1 MYFAFL
7 DMIDSVNGF
16 MLRGGP
22 VLWIIAWL
30 LLVKWSLVFERV
42 WYLNTTH
49 KANVKATLAAWNAR
63 SDTKSWSAHQIR
75 TMMISKISLD
85 VRNTLPIIE
94 VLVTICPLL
103 GLIGTVTGMIEV
115 FFVMAVTGGGDA
127 KSMAGGVSKA
137 PSGQAVVGFVLWAV
151 QLQLTAVL
159 ISVHVG
165 AVLLGSLVWSSW
177 SPTAHTP
184 LEWRQ
189 S

>member
-1 MYFAFL
+1 MYFVFL
-7 DMIDSVNGF
+7 DIIDAVNGF

-137 PSGQAVVGFVLWAV
+137 TIPTMAGM
-151 QLQLTAVL
+151 
-159 ISVHVG
+159 VG
-165 AVLLGSLVWSSW
+165 AISGIFASNYLKAKVDRDIELLEDHL
-177 SPTAHTP
+177 P
-184 LEWRQ
+184 L
-189 S
+189 SN

>member
-7 DMIDSVNGF
+7 DITDAVNTF
-16 MLRGGP
+16 MTRGGP
-22 VLWIIAWL
+22 VLNIIAML
-30 LLVKWSLVFERV
+30 LLVKWSLVFERI

-49 KANVKATLAAWNAR
+49 KANVKLTLAEWNAR

-115 FFVMAVTGGGDA
+115 FFVMAVSGGGDA

-137 PSGQAVVGFVLWAV
+137 TIPTMAGM
-151 QLQLTAVL
+151 
-159 ISVHVG
+159 VG
-165 AVLLGSLVWSSW
+165 AISGIFASNYLKAKVDRDLELLEDHL
-177 SPTAHTP
+177 P
-184 LEWRQ
+184 L
-189 S
+189 SD

>member
-7 DMIDSVNGF
+7 DIIDAVNGF

-137 PSGQAVVGFVLWAV
+137 TIPTMAGM
-151 QLQLTAVL
+151 
-159 ISVHVG
+159 VG
-165 AVLLGSLVWSSW
+165 AISGIFAANYLKAKVDRDIELLEDHL
-177 SPTAHTP
+177 P
-184 LEWRQ
+184 L
-189 S
+189 SN

>member
-137 PSGQAVVGFVLWAV
+137 TIPTMAGM
-151 QLQLTAVL
+151 
-159 ISVHVG
+159 VG
-165 AVLLGSLVWSSW
+165 AISGIFAANYLKAKVDRDIELLEDNL
-177 SPTAHTP
+177 P
-184 LEWRQ
+184 L
-189 S
+189 SD

>member
-85 VRNTLPIIE
+85 ERNTLPIIE

-137 PSGQAVVGFVLWAV
+137 TIPTMAGM
-151 QLQLTAVL
+151 
-159 ISVHVG
+159 VG
-165 AVLLGSLVWSSW
+165 AISGIFAANYLKAKVDRDIELLEDHL
-177 SPTAHTP
+177 P
-184 LEWRQ
+184 L
-189 S
+189 SN

>member
-7 DMIDSVNGF
+7 DIIDAVNGF

-94 VLVTICPLL
+94 VLVTVCPIL

-137 PSGQAVVGFVLWAV
+137 TIPTMAGM
-151 QLQLTAVL
+151 
-159 ISVHVG
+159 VG
-165 AVLLGSLVWSSW
+165 AISGIFASNYLKAKVDRDIELLEDHL
-177 SPTAHTP
+177 P
-184 LEWRQ
+184 L
-189 S
+189 SN

>member
-1 MYFAFL
+1 MYFTFL
-7 DMIDSVNGF
+7 DIIDSVSTF
-16 MLRGGP
+16 MVRGGN

-30 LLVKWSLVFERV
+30 LLIKWSLIFERI
-42 WYLNTTH
+42 WFINTIH
-49 KANVKATLAAWNAR
+49 KANVKNTLAAWNAR

-85 VRNTLPIIE
+85 VRSTLPVIE

-115 FFVMAVTGGGDA
+115 FFVMSVSGGGDA

-137 PSGQAVVGFVLWAV
+137 TIPTMAGM
-151 QLQLTAVL
+151 
-159 ISVHVG
+159 VG
-165 AVLLGSLVWSSW
+165 AISGIFASNYLKTKVNRDIELLEDHL
-177 SPTAHTP
+177 P
-184 LEWRQ
+184 LT

>member
-7 DMIDSVNGF
+7 DILDAVNTF
-16 MLRGGP
+16 MQRGGP
-22 VLWIIAWL
+22 VLWVIAWL
-30 LLVKWSLVFERV
+30 LLIKWSLVFERI

-49 KANVKATLAAWNAR
+49 KKNVKNTLADWNAR
-63 SDTKSWSAHQIR
+63 KDTKSWSAHQIR

-115 FFVMAVTGGGDA
+115 FFVMALSGGGDA

-137 PSGQAVVGFVLWAV
+137 TIPTMAGM
-151 QLQLTAVL
+151 
-159 ISVHVG
+159 VG
-165 AVLLGSLVWSSW
+165 AISGIFAFNYLKSKVDRDLELLEDKL
-177 SPTAHTP
+177 P
-184 LEWRQ
+184 L
-189 S
+189 SN

>member
-7 DMIDSVNGF
+7 DILDAVNTF
-16 MLRGGP
+16 MQRGGP
-22 VLWIIAWL
+22 VLWVIAWL
-30 LLVKWSLVFERV
+30 LLIKWSLVFERV

-49 KANVKATLAAWNAR
+49 KKNVKNTLADWNAR
-63 SDTKSWSAHQIR
+63 KDTKSWSAHQIR

-115 FFVMAVTGGGDA
+115 FFVMAVSGGGDA

-137 PSGQAVVGFVLWAV
+137 TIPTMAGM
-151 QLQLTAVL
+151 
-159 ISVHVG
+159 VG
-165 AVLLGSLVWSSW
+165 AISGIFAFNYLKSKVDRDIELLEDNL
-177 SPTAHTP
+177 P
-184 LEWRQ
+184 L
-189 S
+189 SN

>member
-7 DMIDSVNGF
+7 DIIDSVNGF

-49 KANVKATLAAWNAR
+49 KANVKATLASWYAR
-63 SDTKSWSAHQIR
+63 SDKKSWSAHQIR

-137 PSGQAVVGFVLWAV
+137 TIPTMAGM
-151 QLQLTAVL
+151 
-159 ISVHVG
+159 VG
-165 AVLLGSLVWSSW
+165 AISGIFAANYLKAKVDRDIELLEDNL
-177 SPTAHTP
+177 P
-184 LEWRQ
+184 L
-189 S
+189 SD

>member
-7 DMIDSVNGF
+7 DIIDAVNGF

-127 KSMAGGVSKA
+127 KSMAAGVSKA
-137 PSGQAVVGFVLWAV
+137 TIPTMAGM
-151 QLQLTAVL
+151 
-159 ISVHVG
+159 VG
-165 AVLLGSLVWSSW
+165 AISGIFASNYLKAKVDRDIELLEDHL
-177 SPTAHTP
+177 P
-184 LEWRQ
+184 L
-189 S
+189 SN

>member
-7 DMIDSVNGF
+7 DIIDSVNGF

-49 KANVKATLAAWNAR
+49 KANVKATLATWYAR

-137 PSGQAVVGFVLWAV
+137 TIPTMAGM
-151 QLQLTAVL
+151 
-159 ISVHVG
+159 VG
-165 AVLLGSLVWSSW
+165 AISGIFAANYLKAKVDRDIELLEDHL
-177 SPTAHTP
+177 P
-184 LEWRQ
+184 L
-189 S
+189 SN

>member
-7 DMIDSVNGF
+7 DILDAVNTF
-16 MLRGGP
+16 MQRGGP
-22 VLWIIAWL
+22 VLWVIAWL
-30 LLVKWSLVFERV
+30 LLIKWSLVFERI

-49 KANVKATLAAWNAR
+49 KKNVKNTLADWNAR
-63 SDTKSWSAHQIR
+63 KDTKSWSAHQIR

-115 FFVMAVTGGGDA
+115 FFVMAVSGGGDA

-137 PSGQAVVGFVLWAV
+137 TIPTMAGM
-151 QLQLTAVL
+151 
-159 ISVHVG
+159 VG
-165 AVLLGSLVWSSW
+165 AISGIFAFNYLKSKVDRDIELL
-177 SPTAHTP
+177 
-184 LEWRQ
+184 
-189 S
+189 